1 MVAKGLPGL
10 KEGKSSYDYRNAI
23 IHFTMLTRFIS
34 ILQQKCFLSPENK
47 VLVGVSGG
55 ADSLFLLNL
64 LSRSNYPFIVAHLN
78 HQLRPEAEDDAQFVE
93 NLTGRLG
100 IPFILGKEDVVA
112 FAERYGLSIEEAAR
126 HLRYSFLFENAKQ
139 VGAQAVLVAHHADDQ
154 IETVL
159 MHFLRGSGLAGLR
172 GMQYWSLPNP
182 WSEEIPLVRPLLEF
196 WREEIDQY
204 LKDQNLEPIEDKT
217 NRDTTI
223 FRNRLRHELIPFLTS
238 YNPGIRKV
246 LYRMS
251 QVLNADYEILEGI
264 VDSAWEEI
272 CKEQGPGYTSFR
284 FAALSAQPVGIQRH
298 LIRKG
303 INFLLPGLRD
313 IDFHMVDRA
322 LNFIKT
328 PTNSKRMELAAGLY
342 ILLEDELLWLANDTA
357 VLPDDAWPQLP
368 PNDNNCIELSLG
380 RTGNLLLDH
389 GWRIEVDLQEISKDS
404 YQQVLEN
411 TDMFQAWIDIEQ
423 VQFPLTIRCRRP
435 GDRFQPA
442 GMAGRSVKLSDFM
455 INVKIPERAR
465 ARWPLVYSASELM
478 WVPGYR
484 LAHSFLISDSTSQV
498 LHLRLLRSN
507 EA

>member
-1 MVAKGLPGL
+1 
-10 KEGKSSYDYRNAI
+10 
-23 IHFTMLTRFIS
+23 MLNRFIS

-55 ADSLFLLNL
+55 ADSLFLLDL

-78 HQLRPEAEDDAQFVE
+78 HQLRPEAEHDAQFVE
-93 NLTGRLG
+93 SITGRLG
-100 IPFILGKEDVVA
+100 IPFVLGKEDVVA
-112 FAERYGLSIEEAAR
+112 FAQRSGLSIEEAAR

-172 GMQYWSLPNP
+172 GMHYLSFPNP
-182 WSEEIPLVRPLLEF
+182 WSDEIPLARPLLGF
-196 WREEIDQY
+196 WREEIDAY
-204 LKDQNLEPIEDKT
+204 LQDHKLEPIEDKT

-223 FRNRLRHELIPFLTS
+223 FRNRLRHELIPSLTR

-251 QVLNADYEILEGI
+251 QVLDADYEILEGI
-264 VDSAWEEI
+264 VDSAWQEI

-284 FAALSAQPVGIQRH
+284 FAALSTQPVGIQRY

-313 IDFHMVDRA
+313 IDFHTVDRA
-322 LNFIKT
+322 LDFIKM
-328 PTNSKRMELAAGLY
+328 PTQSKRMELAAGLY

-357 VLPDDAWPQLP
+357 VLPDRAWPQLS

-380 RTGNLLLDH
+380 LTGNLLLGQ
-389 GWRIEVDLQEISKDS
+389 GWRIEVDLQKTSRDS
-404 YQQVLEN
+404 YRQVLEN
-411 TDMFQAWIDIEQ
+411 PDMLQAWVDIEQ
-423 VQFPLTIRCRRP
+423 VQFPLAVRCRQP
-435 GDRFQPA
+435 GDRFRPA
-442 GMAGRSVKLSDFM
+442 GMSGRSVKLSDFM
-455 INVKIPERAR
+455 INVKMPERAR
-465 ARWPLVYSASELM
+465 ARWPLVYSGSELM

-484 LAHSFLISDSTSQV
+484 LAHSFLISDSTPHV
-498 LHLRLLRSN
+498 LHLRLVRSD
-507 EA
+507 ET

>member
-1 MVAKGLPGL
+1 ML
-10 KEGKSSYDYRNAI
+10 K
-23 IHFTMLTRFIS
+23 RFIS

-55 ADSLFLLNL
+55 ADSLFLLDL
-64 LSRSNYPFIVAHLN
+64 LSRSNYPFIVAHFN
-78 HQLRPEAEDDAQFVE
+78 HQLRPEAEHDAQFVE
-93 NLTGRLG
+93 SISGRLG
-100 IPFILGKEDVVA
+100 IPFVLGKEDVVE
-112 FAERYGLSIEEAAR
+112 FAERAGLSIEEAAR

-172 GMQYWSLPNP
+172 GMQFWSLPNP
-182 WSEEIPLVRPLLEF
+182 WSDEIPLARPLLEF
-196 WREEIDQY
+196 WREEIDAYIQDH
-204 LKDQNLEPIEDKT
+204 KLEPIEDKT

-223 FRNRLRHELIPFLTS
+223 FRNRLRHELIPSLTH

-251 QVLNADYEILEGI
+251 QVLDADYEILEGI
-264 VDSAWEEI
+264 VDSAWQEI
-272 CKEQGPGYTSFR
+272 CQDQGPGYTSFR
-284 FAALSAQPVGIQRH
+284 FAALRAQPVGIQRY

-313 IDFHMVDRA
+313 IDFHTVDRA
-322 LNFIKT
+322 LDFIKV
-328 PTNSKRMELAAGLY
+328 PTHSKRMELAAGLY

-357 VLPDDAWPQLP
+357 VLPDHSWPQLP
-368 PNDNNCIELSLG
+368 LNDNNCIELSLG
-380 RTGNLLLDH
+380 RTGNLLLGQ
-389 GWRIEVDLQEISKDS
+389 GWRIDVDLQKTSRDF
-404 YQQVLEN
+404 YRQTLEN
-411 TDMFQAWIDIEQ
+411 SDMFQAWVNIER
-423 VQFPLTIRCRRP
+423 VQFPLTVRCRRP
-435 GDRFQPA
+435 GDRFYPA

-465 ARWPLVYSASELM
+465 ARWPLVYSGSELM

-484 LAHSFLISDSTSQV
+484 LAHSFLISDSTPQV
-498 LHLRLLRSN
+498 LHLRLVRSD
-507 EA
+507 ET

>member
-1 MVAKGLPGL
+1 LE
-10 KEGKSSYDYRNAI
+10 EGKIAYDYRNAI
-23 IHFTMLTRFIS
+23 IHFTMLNRFIS

-55 ADSLFLLNL
+55 ADSLFLLDL

-78 HQLRPEAEDDAQFVE
+78 HQLRPEADDDAQFVE
-93 NLTGRLG
+93 TISGRLG
-100 IPFILGKEDVVA
+100 IPFILGKEDVFA
-112 FAERYGLSIEEAAR
+112 YAERFDLSIEEAAR

-172 GMQYWSLPNP
+172 GMPYWSLPNP
-182 WSEEIPLVRPLLEF
+182 WSDEIPLARPLLEF
-196 WREEIDQY
+196 WREEIDAY
-204 LKDQNLEPIEDKT
+204 LQDHNLEPIEDKT

-223 FRNRLRHELIPFLTS
+223 FRNRLRHELIPSLTS

-251 QVLNADYEILEGI
+251 QVLDADYEVLEGI

-272 CKEQGPGYTSFR
+272 CQEQGHGYTAFR
-284 FAALSAQPVGIQRH
+284 FAALSAQPVGIQRY

-313 IDFHMVDRA
+313 IDFHTVERA
-322 LNFIKT
+322 LDFLKK

-357 VLPDDAWPQLP
+357 VLPDRAWPQLL
-368 PNDNNCIELSLG
+368 PNDNYCIELSLDL
-380 RTGNLLLDH
+380 TGNLLLGQ
-389 GWRIEVDLQEISKDS
+389 GWRIEVDLQKTSRDS
-404 YQQVLEN
+404 YRQALEN
-411 TDMFQAWIDIEQ
+411 LDMFQAWIDIEQ

-435 GDRFQPA
+435 GDRFHPA

-455 INVKIPERAR
+455 INVKMPERAR

-484 LAHSFLISDSTSQV
+484 LAHSFLISDSTLQV
-498 LHLRLLRSN
+498 LHFRLLRSD
-507 EA
+507 ET

>member
-10 KEGKSSYDYRNAI
+10 EEGKTSYDYRNAI

-182 WSEEIPLVRPLLEF
+182 WCEEIPLVRPLLEF